1 MCMCVCFA
9 ALQFSQTLADLET
22 SQTQIAE
29 CLTSHTDVV
38 KQVSWLVSL
47 LCVTTAVTVLPD
59 TDSYCTVLW
68 SLV

>member
-38 KQVSWLVSL
+38 KQVSWLVSE
-47 LCVTTAVTVLPD
+47 
-59 TDSYCTVLW
+59 
-68 SLV
+68 